1 MFTIILENIL
11 NSFES
16 IRSNKMRSGLSML
29 GIIIGVS
36 SVIILT
42 ALGNGSTQSIQSRL
56 SEMGTN
62 ILTLSTWGFWWSR
75 STSTATNIL
84 TEKVVNSLREN
95 IEGLDG
101 VVPLI
106 NSNGQLKYGRNDMS
120 AQIYWVDTSYM
131 KVKNIDMVAGRSITE
146 ADINELSK
154 VAVLGQEI
162 VKELFDGENPIGQK
176 IKMGKNSFEVIGV
189 IEENSTHGSILF
201 IPISTASIRITGQKY
216 YSQIIIPVTNA
227 EEVTAKQTEI
237 DTHLQ
242 KILEVTNP
250 DNLPYRL
257 RNQSEMLQN
266 ITSITQTL
274 TMLLSGIAGISLLVG
289 WIGIMN
295 IMLVSVTERTKEIG
309 IRKAI
314 WAAKSDILI
323 QFLTEATSLSILW
336 GIIGIL
342 ISYGVVSLFNYFSIT
357 AVISSDSIL
366 MSFAFSLGVGLIFGI
381 LPAYKAAKL
390 RPIDALRFE

>member
-1 MFTIILENIL
+1 
-11 NSFES
+11 
-16 IRSNKMRSGLSML
+16 
-29 GIIIGVS
+29 
-36 SVIILT
+36 
-42 ALGNGSTQSIQSRL
+42 
-56 SEMGTN
+56 
-62 ILTLSTWGFWWSR
+62 
-75 STSTATNIL
+75 
-84 TEKVVNSLREN
+84 
-95 IEGLDG
+95 
-101 VVPLI
+101 
-106 NSNGQLKYGRNDMS
+106 MS
-120 AQIYWVDTSYM
+120 AQVYGIDMTYM
-131 KVKNIDMVAGRSITE
+131 KVKNIDIAAGRSITE
-146 ADINELSK
+146 TDINELAK

-201 IPISTASIRITGQKY
+201 IPLSTASVRITGQKY

-227 EEVTAKQTEI
+227 EEVTGKQTEI
-237 DTHLQ
+237 DAYLQ
-242 KILEVTNP
+242 KVLEITNP

-289 WIGIMN
+289 GIGIMN

-314 WAAKSDILI
+314 GAAKSDILI
-323 QFLTEATSLSILW
+323 QFLTEATSLSILG

-342 ISYGVVSLFNYFSIT
+342 ISYWVVALFNYFSIT
-357 AVISSDSIL
+357 ALISTNSL
-366 MSFAFSLGVGLIFGI
+366 LLSFLFSLAVGLIFGI

>member
-1 MFTIILENIL
+1 
-11 NSFES
+11 
-16 IRSNKMRSGLSML
+16 MRSGLSML

-75 STSTATNIL
+75 SASTATNIL

-95 IEGLDG
+95 IDGLDG

-120 AQIYWVDTSYM
+120 AQVYGIDTTYM

-154 VAVLGQEI
+154 VAVLGQEV

-176 IKMGKNSFEVIGV
+176 IKMGKNSFEIIGV

-201 IPISTASIRITGQKY
+201 IPISTASIRITWQKY

-227 EEVTAKQTEI
+227 GEVATKQTEI

-274 TMLLSGIAGISLLVG
+274 TMLLSGIAGISLLVW

-314 WAAKSDILI
+314 GAAKSDILI

-357 AVISSDSIL
+357 AIISSSSIL
-366 MSFAFSLGVGLIFGI
+366 MSFAFSLWVGLIFGI

>member
-1 MFTIILENIL
+1 
-11 NSFES
+11 
-16 IRSNKMRSGLSML
+16 
-29 GIIIGVS
+29 
-36 SVIILT
+36 
-42 ALGNGSTQSIQSRL
+42 
-56 SEMGTN
+56 
-62 ILTLSTWGFWWSR
+62 
-75 STSTATNIL
+75 
-84 TEKVVNSLREN
+84 
-95 IEGLDG
+95 
-101 VVPLI
+101 
-106 NSNGQLKYGRNDMS
+106 
-120 AQIYWVDTSYM
+120 
-131 KVKNIDMVAGRSITE
+131 MVAGRSITE

-289 WIGIMN
+289 
-295 IMLVSVTERTKEIG
+295 
-309 IRKAI
+309 
-314 WAAKSDILI
+314 
-323 QFLTEATSLSILW
+323 
-336 GIIGIL
+336 
-342 ISYGVVSLFNYFSIT
+342 
-357 AVISSDSIL
+357 
-366 MSFAFSLGVGLIFGI
+366 
-381 LPAYKAAKL
+381 
-390 RPIDALRFE
+390 